1 MGLNQVGKQNRVES
15 KGAKG
20 KSKNGTTI
28 QAELPKSKEPNSQKA
43 KDVTEIEEAERAKED
58 RRAKKA
64 GS

>member
-1 MGLNQVGKQNRVES
+1 MGLQQATEQKRA
-15 KGAKG
+15 KPGAKG